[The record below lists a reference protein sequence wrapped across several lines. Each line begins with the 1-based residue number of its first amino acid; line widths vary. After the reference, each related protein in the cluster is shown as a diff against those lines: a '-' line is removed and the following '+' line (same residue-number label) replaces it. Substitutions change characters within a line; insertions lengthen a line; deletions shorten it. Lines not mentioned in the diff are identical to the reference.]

1 MKLQDIKKYLNETR
15 NWYIVLTSPRKE
27 RKIRESLNNKDI
39 ITYLPTTYV
48 QYKWKEKIRKI
59 QIQTI
64 NRSNIIYASDSAVK
78 TLKVAYSILP
88 LEMIKMAD

>member
-1 MKLQDIKKYLNETR
+1 MTLQDIKEHLNETR

-59 QIQTI
+59 QIPTI
-64 NRSNIIYASDSAVK
+64 NRCIFIYATDSEVK
-78 TLKVAYSILP
+78 TLKVPYSILP

>member
-1 MKLQDIKKYLNETR
+1 MKLQKIKERLNETR

-27 RKIRESLNNKDI
+27 RKIREGLDNKGI

-48 QYKWKEKIRKI
+48 QYRWKEKIRKI
-59 QIQTI
+59 QIPII
-64 NRSNIIYASDSAVK
+64 NRCIFIHATDSEIK
-78 TLKVAYSILP
+78 TIRVAYTILP

>member
-1 MKLQDIKKYLNETR
+1 MTLQDIKEHLNETR

-27 RKIRESLNNKDI
+27 RKIRKSLDNTGI
-39 ITYLPTTYV
+39 ITYLPTAYV

-59 QIQTI
+59 QIPTI
-64 NRSNIIYASDSAVK
+64 NRCIFIYVTDSEVK

>member
-15 NWYIVLTSPRKE
+15 NWYIVLTSPWKE
-27 RKIRESLNNKDI
+27 KKIREDLDNKGI
-39 ITYLPTTYV
+39 ISHLPTTYV

-59 QIQTI
+59 QIPTV
-64 NRSNIIYASDSAVK
+64 NRCIFIYATDSEVK

>member
-1 MKLQDIKKYLNETR
+1 MTLQDIKEHLNETR

-27 RKIRESLNNKDI
+27 RKDI

-59 QIQTI
+59 QIPTI
-64 NRSNIIYASDSAVK
+64 NRCIFIYATDSEVK

>member
-1 MKLQDIKKYLNETR
+1 MTLQDIKEHLNETR
-15 NWYIVLTSPRKE
+15 NWYIRTNTTRKE

-59 QIQTI
+59 QIPTI
-64 NRSNIIYASDSAVK
+64 NRCIFIYATDSEAK
-78 TLKVAYSILP
+78 TLKVTYSILP

>member
-1 MKLQDIKKYLNETR
+1 MKFQEIKEHINETR

-27 RKIRESLNNKDI
+27 KTIKESLDNKGI
-39 ITYLPTTYV
+39 ITCLPTTYV

-59 QIQTI
+59 QVPTV
-64 NRSNIIYASDSAVK
+64 NRYIFIYATDSEIKALRA
-78 TLKVAYSILP
+78 TYPILP

>member
-1 MKLQDIKKYLNETR
+1 MKLQDIKKHLNETR

-27 RKIRESLNNKDI
+27 RKIKESLDNKGI

-59 QIQTI
+59 QIPTV
-64 NRSNIIYASDSAVK
+64 NRCIFIYTTDSEIKILRV
-78 TLKVAYSILP
+78 TYPILP
-88 LEMIKMAD
+88 LKMIKIEN